1 MKAPVPF
8 RRIVGA
14 SSAVLAIVA
23 LVWVFQVLVS
33 RVPIGVGLKAQM
45 MHRKTMAMQTILD
58 GMIRGDLQRVEKAA
72 NQLVGYRD
80 TIAQFISSAEYEKH
94 GEDFRKSVDD
104 VIDAAARKDLNSAK
118 EATLRLERSCIE
130 CHLLMNQRETQGTG
144 P

>member
-8 RRIVGA
+8 RRIVVA

-23 LVWVFQVLVS
+23 LVWVFQILIS

-72 NQLVGYRD
+72 NQLVDYRD

>member
-23 LVWVFQVLVS
+23 LVWVFQVLIS

-104 VIDAAARKDLNSAK
+104 VIAAAARKDLNSAK